1 MTDDDEDFTCP
12 HPGNSPFTCQ
22 PCLADY
28 MADELIL
35 AALEEDMEET

>member
-1 MTDDDEDFTCP
+1 MPDDEDFTCP

-28 MADELIL
+28 MAEELIL